1 MFNDSKII
9 YGMRIREHF
18 LNTEL
23 LKEFD
28 KKVND
33 GKNEYEA
40 AKEVIIS
47 KHQIL
52 HNKMNE
58 IRKKLQVK
66 EVKYES

>member
-1 MFNDSKII
+1 
-9 YGMRIREHF
+9 MRIREHIKDE
-18 LNTEL
+18 NL